1 MTNREVEPVP
11 AEPEKLPFVSQ
22 GELVA
27 STRAKL
33 EELRPAHNDWALRHG
48 YPPEEFDDFVES
60 YISCKVAG
68 YQKARARDE
77 LDDRWVMWDLV
88 APDACDAFERLL
100 EKVPT
105 EAAAQQ
111 FLEEHPEFLVQTL
124 GGGHGRFQKS
134 QVRLG
139 SEYVADFLVAE
150 EHSMGVEWY
159 LVELE
164 SPTMTMARA
173 DGEFRAELNHAINQ
187 IRDWRAWLGHNVDY
201 AQRPE
206 ASGGLGLIGI
216 DARAKGLVVA
226 GRRKEVPARY
236 DEFRR
241 QIATGEHIVI
251 HSYDWLLET
260 GRLNLSGRL
269 SIDLRSER

>member
-1 MTNREVEPVP
+1 MTNGKVEPEGRP
-11 AEPEKLPFVSQ
+11 YVSQ
-22 GELVA
+22 EEFVA

-33 EELRPAHNDWALRHG
+33 EELRPAHDEWASRHG
-48 YPPEEFDDFVES
+48 GRPEEFDDFIES
-60 YISCKVAG
+60 YLSSTVAR
-68 YQKARARDE
+68 YQKGRARDE
-77 LDDRWVMWDLV
+77 MDGGLTMWDRV
-88 APDACDAFERLL
+88 APDACNAFERLL
-100 EKVPT
+100 EEVPT

-111 FLEEHPEFLVQTL
+111 FLKEHPEFLVQTL
-124 GGGHGRFQKS
+124 GGGHGRFQMS
-134 QVRLG
+134 QVRMG

-150 EHSMGVEWY
+150 EHSLGIEWY

-164 SPTMTMARA
+164 SPTLTMARA

-201 AQRPE
+201 ARRPE

-216 DARAKGLVVA
+216 DSRAKGLVVA
-226 GRRKEVPARY
+226 GRRQKFPPRY

-241 QIATGEHIVI
+241 QIANGEHIVI

-269 SIDLRSER
+269 SLDLRSEH